1 MSKPYYIFSSG
12 RLSRKENTIYVEA
25 EDNIKKSIP
34 IEDVESLHIFG
45 EVDLNTKFL
54 NFLSQQNIPI
64 HFYNYYGFY
73 SGSFMPR
80 EKNISGNLTVKQV
93 EFYIDPIK
101 RQYIAISFIEGAI
114 FHMQRNLRE
123 YEGTEKF
130 VEILKTELSN
140 AYNTKSIPELMGC
153 EGRARDTYYQAFNVI
168 LKNNFSFVKRE
179 KRPPTNPINALISFG
194 NSIIY
199 SIVLTQIYLT
209 QLNPTISYLH
219 EPGEKRYSLSL
230 DISEIFKPLIVD
242 PVIFKLV
249 NNNMLNEDDFDEDLN
264 FCYLTENGRKK
275 FIKEIDQ
282 KLNTTIKH
290 RKLKRNVS
298 YKQLIRLECYKLI
311 KHLLSDE
318 VYVPFKAW
326 W

>member
-130 VEILKTELSN
+130 VEILKTELLN

-311 KHLLSDE
+311 KHFLSDE

>member
-12 RLSRKENTIYVEA
+12 RLSRKENTIYIED

-123 YEGTEKF
+123 YKGTEKF
-130 VEILKTELSN
+130 VEVLKTELSN

-153 EGRARDTYYQAFNVI
+153 EGRARDAYYQAFNVI

-249 NNNMLNEDDFDEDLN
+249 NNNVLKEDDFEEDLN

-311 KHLLSDE
+311 KHFLSDE

>member
-12 RLSRKENTIYVEA
+12 RLSRKENTIYVEV

-123 YEGTEKF
+123 YEGTEEF
-130 VEILKTELSN
+130 VEVLKTELSN

-153 EGRARDTYYQAFNVI
+153 EGRARDAYYQAFNVI

-230 DISEIFKPLIVD
+230 DIAEIFKPLIVD

-249 NNNMLNEDDFDEDLN
+249 NNNMLKEDDFEEDLN

-311 KHLLSDE
+311 KHFLSDE

>member
-12 RLSRKENTIYVEA
+12 RLSRKENTIYIEA

-123 YEGTEKF
+123 YEGTEEF
-130 VEILKTELSN
+130 VEVLKAELSN

-153 EGRARDTYYQAFNVI
+153 EGRARDAYYQAFNVI
-168 LKNNFSFVKRE
+168 LKNNFSFAKRE

-194 NSIIY
+194 NSVIY

-230 DISEIFKPLIVD
+230 DIAEIFKPLIVD

-249 NNNMLNEDDFDEDLN
+249 NNNMLNEDDFEEDLN

>member
-12 RLSRKENTIYVEA
+12 RLSRKENTIYVEV

-130 VEILKTELSN
+130 VEVLKTELSN

-153 EGRARDTYYQAFNVI
+153 EGRARDAYYQAFNVI

-230 DISEIFKPLIVD
+230 DIAEIFKPLIVD

-249 NNNMLNEDDFDEDLN
+249 NNNMLNEDDFEEDLN

-311 KHLLSDE
+311 KHFLSDE

>member
-12 RLSRKENTIYVEA
+12 RLSRKENTIYVEV

-130 VEILKTELSN
+130 VEVLKTELSN

-153 EGRARDTYYQAFNVI
+153 EGRARDAYYQAFNVI

-249 NNNMLNEDDFDEDLN
+249 NNNVLKEDDFEEDLN

-311 KHLLSDE
+311 KHFLSDE

>member
-1 MSKPYYIFSSG
+1 
-12 RLSRKENTIYVEA
+12 
-25 EDNIKKSIP
+25 
-34 IEDVESLHIFG
+34 
-45 EVDLNTKFL
+45 
-54 NFLSQQNIPI
+54 
-64 HFYNYYGFY
+64 
-73 SGSFMPR
+73 MPR

-130 VEILKTELSN
+130 VEVLKTELSN

-153 EGRARDTYYQAFNVI
+153 EGRARDAYYQAFNVI

-230 DISEIFKPLIVD
+230 DIAEIFKPLIVD

-249 NNNMLNEDDFDEDLN
+249 NNNMLNEDDFEEDLN

-311 KHLLSDE
+311 KHFLSDE